1 MTYRK
6 PIISRDLTPVQ
17 HKFMYRFYR
26 ELKAYKLAK
35 QTRDIEKEKSMP
47 KCSFR
52 DDGEC
57 SEINSYMELA

>member
-1 MTYRK
+1 MIYRK

-35 QTRDIEKEKSMP
+35 QTSDIEKEKSVP

-52 DDGEC
+52 DDVEC
-57 SEINSYMELA
+57 GEINSYVELA